1 MAKVNKSK
9 LATALLSFYASA
21 EEFNRI
27 GGKPL
32 SKDFIGSQKGVVMEE
47 GKETILAIL
56 NNDKKER
63 VDGLGD
69 ICFTASFMVML
80 QDGNNSLTKDHHE
93 LFNVDGSSYEVLSG
107 RLLTALLQED
117 WITVLETAEDLLY
130 LTDEYAIENLLSI
143 QESNMS
149 KYVPVKELSD
159 PEKMCEDIEEQ
170 GRYTGVEFNI
180 DKLSSGEEVY
190 VFTATYDTKEKRAFD
205 KPKIVKPE
213 GYFKEPV
220 LKV

>member
-117 WITVLETAEDLLY
+117 WITVLETSEDLLY
-130 LTDEYAIENLLSI
+130 LTDPFAIENLLSI

-149 KYVPVKELSD
+149 
-159 PEKMCEDIEEQ
+159 
-170 GRYTGVEFNI
+170 
-180 DKLSSGEEVY
+180 
-190 VFTATYDTKEKRAFD
+190 
-205 KPKIVKPE
+205 
-213 GYFKEPV
+213 
-220 LKV
+220 